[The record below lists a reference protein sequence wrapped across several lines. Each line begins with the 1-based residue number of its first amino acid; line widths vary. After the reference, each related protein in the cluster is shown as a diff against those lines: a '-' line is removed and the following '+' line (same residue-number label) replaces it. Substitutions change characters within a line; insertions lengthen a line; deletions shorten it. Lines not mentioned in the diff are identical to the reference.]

1 MDGWGKL
8 YKIQFKNEEVLYSGR
23 MVEVPNY
30 LESLEQGELVPQ
42 VCLFFMFG
50 DTTFYP
56 VEYIMQ
62 IWWRGGW
69 MDILGK
75 TRDSE
80 ESSSIQVIWKCESSY
95 L

>member
-62 IWWRGGW
+62 I
-69 MDILGK
+69 
-75 TRDSE
+75 
-80 ESSSIQVIWKCESSY
+80 
-95 L
+95 